1 MSNKK
6 KYVAYRGESKG
17 FKYKE
22 ELFPNLCDNPII
34 SKCTEAAESTYVD
47 TASKE
52 AVNDNDAEEE
62 KEKMKNGW
70 IYYMQKDNKLEVVDK
85 FIVPNVPPLSLSP
98 LIRKWDND
106 RETYNRMYGTADHFW
121 EEMVVPY
128 DDDDDDDDVDDY
140 DNGFQ

>member
-52 AVNDNDAEEE
+52 AVNDNIL
-62 KEKMKNGW
+62 G
-70 IYYMQKDNKLEVVDK
+70 
-85 FIVPNVPPLSLSP
+85 
-98 LIRKWDND
+98 
-106 RETYNRMYGTADHFW
+106 
-121 EEMVVPY
+121 
-128 DDDDDDDDVDDY
+128 
-140 DNGFQ
+140 GFQVKIGSNMADASLRNQLEKIKKECIAAIN